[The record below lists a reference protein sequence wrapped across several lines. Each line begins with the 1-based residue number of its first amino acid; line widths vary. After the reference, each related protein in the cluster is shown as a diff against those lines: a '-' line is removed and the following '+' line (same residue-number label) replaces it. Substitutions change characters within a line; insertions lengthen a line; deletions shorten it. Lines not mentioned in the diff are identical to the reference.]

1 MADTPYQ
8 GFIGATYGGDA
19 RHLSAEQYINLYPEP
34 TGAPGTTPKR
44 PLALLPAHQRWTPI
58 FGQVVQVESRSDRRN
73 LECHARD
80 GAPRLS

>member
-19 RHLSAEQYINLYPEP
+19 RHLSAEQCINLYPEP

-44 PLALLPAHQRWTPI
+44 PLAFAAHPRTESLWYGRQRPRAWGLLRPWCRA
-58 FGQVVQVESRSDRRN
+58 
-73 LECHARD
+73 
-80 GAPRLS
+80 

>member
-19 RHLSAEQYINLYPEP
+19 RHLSAEQCINLYPEP

-44 PLALLPAHQRWTPI
+44 PLAFCGTPP
-58 FGQVVQVESRSDRRN
+58 D
-73 LECHARD
+73 
-80 GAPRLS
+80 

>member
-19 RHLSAEQYINLYPEP
+19 RHLSAEQCINLYPEP

-44 PLALLPAHQRWTPI
+44 PLGLFVHTPGLKPLLRPA
-58 FGQVVQVESRSDRRN
+58 
-73 LECHARD
+73 A
-80 GAPRLS
+80 APCVGLLRPGCRAPVLR